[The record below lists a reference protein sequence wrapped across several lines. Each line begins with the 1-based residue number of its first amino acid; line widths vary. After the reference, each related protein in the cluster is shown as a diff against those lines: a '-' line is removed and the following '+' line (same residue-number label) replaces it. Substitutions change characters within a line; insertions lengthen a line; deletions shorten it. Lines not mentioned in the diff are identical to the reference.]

1 MKNKGA
7 LVLIEQAVMLLV
19 FALAAVLCLRAF
31 VWADTTSKEIT
42 ARDGAL
48 IQAQN
53 AAEVLKHTHGDFDA
67 AAGQMGGI
75 RDGETWVVLYD
86 EDWNVTDDMHTYTLR
101 AVSEHSHTEYL
112 GRAAVSVS
120 HGETELT
127 ALEVC
132 WQEVTANE

>member
-7 LVLIEQAVMLLV
+7 LVLIEQAIMLLV

-31 VWADTTSKEIT
+31 VWADTASKDIA
-42 ARDGAL
+42 ARDQAL

-53 AAEVLKHTHGDFDA
+53 AAEMLKSCAGDFDA
-67 AAGQMGGI
+67 AVVQMGGI

-86 EDWNVTDDMHTYTLR
+86 ENWNVTDDMHTYTLR
-101 AVSEHSHTEYL
+101 AVSGRSGPEYL
-112 GRAAVSVS
+112 GRAEVSVYRGDS
-120 HGETELT
+120 ELT

-132 WQEVTANE
+132 WQEVTDGE